1 MKKNIYIKTFI
12 LIAFIG
18 IVTAKAQTFQ
28 LESNGIDLPVLE
40 QNDVPLANGLETYK
54 YARLTY
60 LGKPLEVVVKTK
72 GFDFNDAEWSISPKS
87 YNIKGQKSGNQLSFT
102 INRTGYLVLRFK
114 NDQDFKKR
122 LVVLIESPEVTPN
135 DIVDVVKTYG
145 IDNSGGMNET
155 KKLQSAL
162 EEHSGS
168 GKVLYFPDG
177 IYKTF
182 TLNIK
187 SNTRIHLSKNT
198 RIIADVSDLK
208 PYLSDDETPLSRFI
222 LIKNAVN
229 VSVTGL
235 GAFDGNGTRMMIFNA
250 EGSKTKIKKPR
261 LLLIQNS
268 KNISFNG
275 VLLKDSGRWNTHI
288 LESEDVVFKNCKLLN
303 NLAPS
308 KYLGSLDGWD
318 PDSSKR
324 VLIEDCFGWAGDD
337 TVAIKCTG
345 IGPGVNVPDIEDI
358 TVRGC
363 VFLTKKSGL
372 KIGTET
378 RCENMSR
385 IIFENNDIIE
395 ADRVMG
401 INVRDGAVVQQVLFK
416 SNRSE
421 TYFPDRRQ
429 MGINFY
435 ITKRDRKLSKL
446 GKILNVTIEDC
457 TFEKAF
463 PNKFSFYRNYEQ
475 SNKED
480 LQVTFKNVKIA
491 QKVLQNQDIDFF
503 DELKNNALLKFD

>member
-1 MKKNIYIKTFI
+1 MKNNIYIKTFI
-12 LIAFIG
+12 LIAFTG
-18 IVTAKAQTFQ
+18 ILTVKAQTFK
-28 LESNGIDLPVLE
+28 LESNGVNLAVLE
-40 QNDVPLANGLETYK
+40 QNNVPLFYGLETYK
-54 YARLTY
+54 YVRLTY
-60 LGKPLEVVVKTK
+60 LGKPLKVVVKTK
-72 GFDFNDAEWSISPKS
+72 GFEFNDAEWSISPKS
-87 YNIKGQKSGNQLSFT
+87 YNIKGLRAGNQLSFT

-114 NDQDFKKR
+114 NDQDFTKR
-122 LVVLIESPEVTPN
+122 LVILIEHPDVIPN
-135 DIVDVVKTYG
+135 AIVDVVKTYG
-145 IDNSGGMNET
+145 IDNTGSKNET
-155 KKLQSAL
+155 KKIQTAL

-168 GKVLYFPDG
+168 GKVLYFPNG

-182 TLNIK
+182 KLNIK

-198 RIIADVSDLK
+198 RIIADVSDFK

-235 GAFDGNGTRMMIFNA
+235 GAFDMNGTRMNIFKA
-250 EGSKTKIKKPR
+250 EGSNSKIKDPR

-275 VLLKDSGRWNTHI
+275 ILLKDSGRWNTHI
-288 LESEDVVFKNCKLLN
+288 LESEEVVFKNCKLLN
-303 NLAPS
+303 NPTPS

-337 TVAIKCTG
+337 TVSIKCTG
-345 IGPGVNVPDIEDI
+345 LGPAVNVPDVEDI
-358 TVRGC
+358 IVRGC

-378 RCENMSR
+378 RCKKISR
-385 IIFENNDIIE
+385 IIFKDNDVIE

-401 INVRDGAVVQQVLFK
+401 INVRDGAVVKHVLFK
-416 SNRSE
+416 NNRSE
-421 TYFPDRRQ
+421 TYFPDRKQ

-435 ITKRDRKLSKL
+435 ITKRDRKLSKF
-446 GKILNVTIEDC
+446 GKILDVTIEDC
-457 TFEKAF
+457 SFEKAF
-463 PNKFSFYRNYEQ
+463 PNKFSFYRNFKQ
-475 SNKED
+475 SSKKD

-491 QKVLQNQDIDFF
+491 TKVLQNQDPNFF
-503 DELKNNALLKFD
+503 DEQKNNALLKFN

>member
-18 IVTAKAQTFQ
+18 IVTTKAQTFQ

-40 QNDVPLANGLETYK
+40 QNDAPLANGLETYK
-54 YARLTY
+54 YVRLTY

-87 YNIKGQKSGNQLSFT
+87 YNIKGQKSGNQLSFK

-114 NDQDFKKR
+114 NDQDFTKR
-122 LVVLIESPEVTPN
+122 LVILIESPEVTPN

-155 KKLQSAL
+155 KKIQSAL

-235 GAFDGNGTRMMIFNA
+235 GTFDGNGTRMMIFNA
-250 EGSKTKIKKPR
+250 EESKTKIKKPR

-275 VLLKDSGRWNTHI
+275 ILLKDSARWNTHI
-288 LESEDVVFKNCKLLN
+288 LESEDIVFKNCKLFN

-308 KYLGSLDGWD
+308 KYLGSSDGWD
-318 PDSSKR
+318 PDSSKSI
-324 VLIEDCFGWAGDD
+324 LIEDCFGWAGDD

-345 IGPGVNVPDIEDI
+345 IGPSVNVPDVENI

-385 IIFENNDIIE
+385 IIFENNDVIE
-395 ADRVMG
+395 SDRVMG

-416 SNRSE
+416 NNRSE

-435 ITKRDRKLSKL
+435 ITKRDHMLSKL

-463 PNKFSFYRNYEQ
+463 PNKFSFYRNYQQ

-491 QKVLQNQDIDFF
+491 QKVLQNQDTDFF